1 MGLTATPL
9 GFFKKLNMKL
19 KEEDLKAL
27 ERAVDILENPSLT
40 AKITDFIGTPIEKAF
55 KYLPDKWNEK
65 IGEVTQ
71 LALKK
76 ALKLSILSVNR
87 NYIGSSSN
95 KLHKILSGASGAV
108 GGAFGLAALSVELP
122 VSTTIILRSIAD
134 IARSEGEDLSAIEVQ
149 LSCLEVFALGGKSE
163 KDDSSESGYFAIRIA
178 LTKSIKEV
186 AKFIT
191 EKGLTEE
198 GAPIL
203 IKFIIKIAA
212 RFGIQVS
219 EKAAAQ
225 AIPLIGAAGGA
236 IINLLFIDHFQNI
249 ASGHFTMRRL
259 ERIYGEDHIKKEYE
273 RIMSLIK
280 DKKK

>member
-1 MGLTATPL
+1 ME
-9 GFFKKLNMKL
+9 L
-19 KEEDLKAL
+19 KFEDLKAL
-27 ERAVDILENPSLT
+27 GKAVDVLENPSLT

-55 KYLPDKWNEK
+55 QYLPEKWNDK

-71 LALKK
+71 IALKK
-76 ALKLSILSVNR
+76 ALKLSISSMHKDNSR
-87 NYIGSSSN
+87 TSSN
-95 KLHKILSGASGAV
+95 TMHKVLSGASGAV
-108 GGAFGLAALSVELP
+108 GGAFGLGALTVELP

-134 IARSEGEDLSAIEVQ
+134 IARSEGEDISLIEVQ

-163 KDDSSESGYFAIRIA
+163 KDDSSESGYFAVRIA
-178 LTKSIKEV
+178 LAKSITEV
-186 AKFIT
+186 AKYIT
-191 EKGLTEE
+191 EKGFTEE

-203 IKFIIKIAA
+203 VKFILKIAA

-249 ASGHFTMRRL
+249 AWGHFTVRRL
-259 ERIYGEDHIKKEYE
+259 ERIYGEENIRQEYE
-273 RIMSLIK
+273 SILRFS
-280 DKKK
+280 KK

>member
-1 MGLTATPL
+1 ME
-9 GFFKKLNMKL
+9 L

-27 ERAVDILENPSLT
+27 ERAVDILENPLLT

-55 KYLPDKWNEK
+55 KYLPNKWNEK
-65 IGEVTQ
+65 IGEVTR
-71 LALKK
+71 LALRK
-76 ALKLSILSVNR
+76 ALKLSILSINR

-108 GGAFGLAALSVELP
+108 GGAFGLAALSIELP
-122 VSTTIILRSIAD
+122 ISTTIILRSIAD
-134 IARSEGEDLSAIEVQ
+134 IARSEGENIYVIEVQ
-149 LSCLEVFALGGKSE
+149 LSCLEVFALGGRSE
-163 KDDSSESGYFAIRIA
+163 KDDSSESGYFAVRIA
-178 LTKSIKEV
+178 LAQSITEV
-186 AKFIT
+186 AKYIT

-203 IKFIIKIAA
+203 VKFIIKIAT

-249 ASGHFTMRRL
+249 AWGHFTVRRL
-259 ERIYGEDHIKKEYE
+259 ERIYGEEYIKREYE
-273 RIMSLIK
+273 SIMKLIK
-280 DKKK
+280 NKTK